1 MTTANVLK
9 SWTKRLTVLAAATW
23 FGLSGVVTWTLTH
36 RERPA
41 QPERLPPGWS
51 QGVEPLR
58 LRADDGV
65 ELGAWWHAG
74 ATGQPAVVL
83 LHGNGGSR
91 SRLIGTQIL
100 LQDQGLS
107 VLSLTLR
114 GHGDSGGE
122 QNDIGFSAQRD
133 VAAAVRWLREHRPG
147 QPIVLFGQSLG
158 AAAAVFAAGRPDVA
172 VSGLWLEC
180 PYRDLATAVDD
191 RLRLHLPALL
201 RPVAWAG
208 LRLWSLALLPDLD
221 EIAPAAAMAKVPA
234 QLPVWVLA
242 GGQDE
247 LAPVDGARAVL
258 GNHTGKLVVFPTGAH
273 LGLRI
278 ADEETWL
285 REWQAFLAAV
295 RPVS

>member
-1 MTTANVLK
+1 MPD
-9 SWTKRLTVLAAATW
+9 SKRLNAWSKRLVLACTLVW

-74 ATGQPAVVL
+74 AVNQPVVVL

-91 SRLIGTQIL
+91 SRLVGTQTL

-114 GHGDSGGE
+114 AHGDSGGDL
-122 QNDIGFSAQRD
+122 NDIGYSAQRD
-133 VAAAVRWLREHRPG
+133 VAAALRWLREHHPG
-147 QPIVLFGQSLG
+147 QPVVLFGQSLG
-158 AAAAVFAAGRPDVA
+158 AAAAVFAAARPDVA
-172 VSGLWLEC
+172 VAGLWLEC

-201 RPVAWAG
+201 RPFAWAG
-208 LRLWSLALLPDLD
+208 LRLWSLALLPHLAD
-221 EIAPAAAMAKVPA
+221 IAPAAAMAKVPP

-242 GGQDE
+242 GGQDQQ
-247 LAPVDGARAVL
+247 APVDGARAVL
-258 GNHTGKLVVFPTGAH
+258 GNHLGKLVVFPTGAH
-273 LGLRI
+273 LGLRL
-278 ADEETWL
+278 ADEATWL
-285 REWQAFLAAV
+285 REWQAFLAAAGK
-295 RPVS
+295 SG